1 MSEREESTDERSLMR
16 QLREANGEL
25 VVATIRAESFAEQAE
40 AARRLAAESEER
52 FRTLVVASSAL
63 VWRANEAGDIAVQ
76 SEGWSAQI
84 GEPLEGGSWL
94 AVVHP
99 DDRDAVEREWRGA
112 VAASTVYVC
121 EHRLRK
127 RDGAY
132 AWVESRAVPI
142 LRNGVARE
150 WIGMMT
156 DITER
161 IAMEHARE
169 RFMAILSHDL
179 RSPLA
184 AVTLSADALRGLRLD
199 MPWGALVDEI
209 YKTARRMAEL
219 VQDVMDFARGRL
231 GNGIPLWA
239 GRCDLSAVCADMIA
253 EARRA
258 HPNREIRL
266 ITPGELVGEWDA
278 ERLAQVVANL
288 VGNAITHGGDPIV
301 VALREAQSEIVLS
314 VESQSAPI
322 PESVRAA
329 LFEPFSRSH
338 PDAPFA
344 RRSGGLGLGLYIVSE
359 IVKAHHGSITVR
371 SVPNTT
377 TFEVTLPRA
386 PSQ

>member
-1 MSEREESTDERSLMR
+1 MSERDESLMR

-25 VVATIRAESFAEQAE
+25 VVATIRAERFAEEAE
-40 AARRLAAESEER
+40 AARRLAAQSEER
-52 FRTLVVASSAL
+52 FRTLVIASSAL
-63 VWRANEAGDIAVQ
+63 VWRADEAGEIAVQ
-76 SEGWSAQI
+76 SEIWSSQI
-84 GEPLEGGSWL
+84 GDDLGGGSWL
-94 AVVHP
+94 TVVHP
-99 DDRDAVEREWRGA
+99 DDRDAVEREWRAA
-112 VAASTVYVC
+112 VAASTVYVR

-142 LRNGVARE
+142 VRDGRARE

-161 IAMEHARE
+161 IAMERSRE

-184 AVTLSADALRGLRLD
+184 AVTLSADALRGLGLD
-199 MPWGALVDEI
+199 KPWGALVDEI
-209 YKTARRMAEL
+209 YKTSRRMAEL

-239 GRCDLSAVCADMIA
+239 GKCELSAVCADMIA

-258 HPNREIRL
+258 HPTRDIRL
-266 ITPGELVGEWDA
+266 VTPGEIVGEWDG

-288 VGNAITHGGDPIV
+288 LGNAIMHGTDPIV
-301 VALREAQSEIVLS
+301 VTLFEVRGEIVLS
-314 VESQSAPI
+314 VESHGTPI
-322 PESVRAA
+322 PESVRAT
-329 LFEPFSRSH
+329 LFEPFSRSQS
-338 PDAPFA
+338 DAPPLA
-344 RRSGGLGLGLYIVSE
+344 RGSDGLGLGLYIVSE
-359 IVKAHHGSITVR
+359 IVKAHHGSIAVR

-377 TFEVTLPRA
+377 TFEITLPRVE
-386 PSQ
+386 SH